1 MRSILSYTSF
11 VCETLYRMKSLTK
24 TADSRSPLC
33 ARLTGVWFIPR
44 DYIPE
49 MGIDSQVQAGR
60 ILTGTE
66 SISLKVKASNAR
78 HIYGKVNGLP
88 CRRISIQQ
96 GGWKKKNLRLCD
108 IYGLGPKTMNLKLM
122 ILKYFI
128 AVLKWRKDCY
138 QINYTSPSR
147 QESLLQSNV
156 FSPTSKCRERPY
168 ITRIRFGADLSN
180 QCFFIGSC
188 FYEAHMSIFE
198 FFTFSD

>member
-78 HIYGKVNGLP
+78 HIYGKVNGLR

-96 GGWKKKNLRLCD
+96 GGGKKKNLRLCD

-168 ITRIRFGADLSN
+168 ITRIRFGAVLSN

>member
-1 MRSILSYTSF
+1 
-11 VCETLYRMKSLTK
+11 
-24 TADSRSPLC
+24 
-33 ARLTGVWFIPR
+33 
-44 DYIPE
+44 

-78 HIYGKVNGLP
+78 HICGKVNGLR

-96 GGWKKKNLRLCD
+96 RGARKNLRLCD
-108 IYGLGPKTMNLKLM
+108 IYGLGPQTMNLKLM

-156 FSPTSKCRERPY
+156 FSSTSKWRERPY

-180 QCFFIGSC
+180 QCYFIGSR

>member
-1 MRSILSYTSF
+1 
-11 VCETLYRMKSLTK
+11 
-24 TADSRSPLC
+24 
-33 ARLTGVWFIPR
+33 
-44 DYIPE
+44 

-78 HIYGKVNGLP
+78 HIYGKVNGLR

-96 GGWKKKNLRLCD
+96 GGGKKKNLRLCD

>member
-24 TADSRSPLC
+24 TADSHSPLC

-96 GGWKKKNLRLCD
+96 GGGEEKKPQVVRYLWTGSQNHEFKAD
-108 IYGLGPKTMNLKLM
+108 DFK
-122 ILKYFI
+122 
-128 AVLKWRKDCY
+128 
-138 QINYTSPSR
+138 
-147 QESLLQSNV
+147 V
-156 FSPTSKCRERPY
+156 FY
-168 ITRIRFGADLSN
+168 
-180 QCFFIGSC
+180 SC
-188 FYEAHMSIFE
+188 FKMEKRLLSDKLHQSI
-198 FFTFSD
+198 TARIAPSK

>member
-1 MRSILSYTSF
+1 
-11 VCETLYRMKSLTK
+11 
-24 TADSRSPLC
+24 
-33 ARLTGVWFIPR
+33 
-44 DYIPE
+44 

-78 HIYGKVNGLP
+78 HIYGKVNGLR

-96 GGWKKKNLRLCD
+96 GGGKKKNLRLCD

-168 ITRIRFGADLSN
+168 ITWIRFGADLSN